1 MFVNYR
7 DRKFPVSVSVQNS
20 GKNLAFLHFHE
31 EVEVLKVNCGTV
43 NINMGNEKIKCS
55 EGDILLFPS
64 NTLHQVDAEPEKAE
78 VVAIIYKEEFLK
90 IPSEWSVGQGGGR
103 VFDKNCSCYEKLN
116 QVFSEAIELFKSSD
130 VTYELEMTACLLK
143 LTSIF
148 VKDEIVV
155 SGKRSGVEQRILPAL
170 EYIRENIDK
179 PVKISELTEIIYV
192 SKEHLIRLFKS
203 ATGKT
208 PMEYITDSKIQ
219 KAMSM
224 IEENIYPI
232 SVISEKL
239 SFANPSHFSKVFR
252 QKLQKS
258 PSQYKKEQLK

>member
-1 MFVNYR
+1 
-7 DRKFPVSVSVQNS
+7 
-20 GKNLAFLHFHE
+20 
-31 EVEVLKVNCGTV
+31 
-43 NINMGNEKIKCS
+43 MGNKNIKCS
-55 EGDILLFPS
+55 EGDIVLLPS
-64 NTLHQVDAEPEKAE
+64 NTLHQVDAETENAD
-78 VVAIIYKEEFLK
+78 VVAIVYKEEFLK
-90 IPSEWSVGQGGGR
+90 IPAQWAVRQSGGR
-103 VFDKNCSCYEKLN
+103 VFGKKCNCYEKLN
-116 QVFSEAIELFKSSD
+116 LIFSEAVELFGKGE

-148 VKDEIVV
+148 VKEGMA
-155 SGKRSGVEQRILPAL
+155 SSEKYNSAEQRILPVL
-170 EYIRENIDK
+170 EYIRENVDK
-179 PVKISELTEIIYV
+179 PIKISDLTEIIYV

-219 KAMSM
+219 KAMVM

-232 SVISEKL
+232 SAISEKL

-252 QKLQKS
+252 QKLNKS